1 LTLGIVCSY
10 YVVKER
16 EEGVEKCSS
25 KEPEGEVKKNPFI
38 ISS

>member
-1 LTLGIVCSY
+1 LSIVYSY

-16 EEGVEKCSS
+16 EEGVEECLS